1 MKIIFNLQVA
11 LLTMYYEIKH
21 EINVFGITSSYVII
35 NRLNI
40 DLQVRVVSIKY
51 VYAWRIRIT
60 YTYVLT

>member
-51 VYAWRIRIT
+51 V
-60 YTYVLT
+60 